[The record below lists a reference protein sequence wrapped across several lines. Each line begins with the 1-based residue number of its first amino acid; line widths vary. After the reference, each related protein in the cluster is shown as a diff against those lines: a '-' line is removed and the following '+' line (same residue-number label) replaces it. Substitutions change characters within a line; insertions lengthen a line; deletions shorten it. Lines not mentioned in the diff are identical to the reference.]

1 MTVRPV
7 VRLPEAVLTA
17 VAKPVDLI
25 DDGARQ
31 LAADLIDTMRASPG
45 CVGLAAPQIG
55 VGLRAFSVD
64 VTGHR
69 KARSCHGEF
78 VLFNPEILV
87 ADGPITGREGCM
99 SVPDLTGDVARATHP
114 GWWRGLTP
122 AGAERVLEVDAFEAR
137 AVLHEID
144 HLDGLTFL
152 DVARRRAR
160 RRLPAQGLPDEPGA
174 DRRPAPTRSSPSDSI
189 GPTAAENVRDGEG
202 QEGIERHVKSCRTPH
217 LLSIVGARRR

>member
-1 MTVRPV
+1 MAVRPV

-69 KARSCHGEF
+69 KAVSCHGEF
-78 VLFNPEILV
+78 VLFNPEILA
-87 ADGPITGREGCM
+87 ADGPLTGREGCM
-99 SVPDLTGDVARATHP
+99 SVPDLTGDVARATHLVV
-114 GWWRGLTP
+114 RGLTP

-152 DVARRRAR
+152 DRVV
-160 RRLPAQGLPDEPGA
+160 G
-174 DRRPAPTRSSPSDSI
+174 
-189 GPTAAENVRDGEG
+189 RDAVF
-202 QEGIERHVKSCRTPH
+202 QRKVYR
-217 LLSIVGARRR
+217 